1 MITNISFVLYNRI
14 MQQKEDLLGI
24 LIRSGI
30 GSRRTLARAIFE
42 GRIQVNGVKA
52 DSLRQAIDSRQDA
65 ITIDNRKIELQRESF
80 VYLVLNK
87 PLDVLTSVTDNRG
100 RKTVTDFIPEKFRH
114 QRLYPVGRL
123 DINTSG
129 LVLLTNDGE
138 ITNRLTHPKYGH
150 EKEYLAVL
158 DKSLTPEEVQKLEK
172 GIELFDGLT
181 APARVKRS
189 DDTSIIGYTIVIH
202 EGRKRQVRRMF
213 MALGRKVLRLKRIR
227 MGNLTLGNLP
237 EGAVREVSR
246 TEIVKMLEIKR
257 A

>member
-14 MQQKEDLLGI
+14 MQQKDDLLGI
-24 LIRSGI
+24 LIRSGV
-30 GSRRTLARAIFE
+30 GSRRALARAIFE

-52 DSLRQAIDSRQDA
+52 DSLRQAIDSRQDVM
-65 ITIDNRKIELQRESF
+65 TIDNRKIELQRESF

-100 RKTVTDFIPEKFRH
+100 RKTVTDFIPEKFKH

-158 DKSLTPEEVQKLEK
+158 DKSLTLEEVQKLEQ

-189 DDTSIIGYTIVIH
+189 EDTSIIGYTIVIH
-202 EGRKRQVRRMF
+202 EGKKRQVRRMF

-227 MGNLTLGNLP
+227 MGKLTLGNLP

>member
-189 DDTSIIGYTIVIH
+189 DDASIIGYTIVIH